1 MSDKATSEDV
11 PTGEVQDDSYVS
23 RPGHKNEPVPVSS
36 DAEVVEDPIDGES
49 ADSDAQLET
58 DERDAIDKSNIVEER
73 TRGAKPAG
81 GYREPGDEEGL
92 PTDDGTS
99 ST

>member
-49 ADSDAQLET
+49 ADSDAQLGEFQCH
-58 DERDAIDKSNIVEER
+58 I
-73 TRGAKPAG
+73 
-81 GYREPGDEEGL
+81 
-92 PTDDGTS
+92 
-99 ST
+99 STLGVVLC